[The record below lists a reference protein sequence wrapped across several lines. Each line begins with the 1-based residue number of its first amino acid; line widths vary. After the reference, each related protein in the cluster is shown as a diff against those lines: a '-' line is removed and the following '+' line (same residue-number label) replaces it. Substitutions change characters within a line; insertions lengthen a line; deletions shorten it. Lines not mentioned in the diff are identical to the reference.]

1 MTKMTT
7 RAIAGFALAPAV
19 PLYLYVALY
28 WSNTQFWTSIAD
40 SVWPI
45 LVGSMLTYPVMLAV
59 GIPAYVLLTSHGRLC
74 LRHVLTISGSV
85 GLIAGMMMH
94 WIRACVPLGLSAG
107 ITFWLIW
114 HRDGDEVPP
123 F

>member
-1 MTKMTT
+1 MTKKTK
-7 RAIAGFALAPAV
+7 RAIAGFALAPV
-19 PLYLYVALY
+19 IPPYLYYALY
-28 WSNTQFWTSIAD
+28 WSNTPLLTSSWD
-40 SVWPI
+40 SLWPV

-59 GIPAYVLLTSHGRLC
+59 GIPAYVLMTSHGALR
-74 LRHVLTISGSV
+74 LRHVLSISGSV
-85 GLIAGMMMH
+85 GLIAGMMMD

-114 HRDGDEVPP
+114 HRAGDDPAP